1 MTTPLPVNYLLD
13 EYKDTTS
20 EEVERLYAEVV
31 DRWTW
36 DTGSEEDAKLMQRI
50 GTEHRWRK
58 HRWRKHT
65 ERPKKQ
71 PASIEAA
78 MSEEITDEIDRG
90 VLRSLMDIADE
101 KET

>member
-1 MTTPLPVNYLLD
+1 MTNPLPVNYLLD

-20 EEVERLYAEVV
+20 EEVARLYAEVV

-58 HRWRKHT
+58 DI
-65 ERPKKQ
+65 ERPRKQSDDITKKF
-71 PASIEAA
+71 AA
-78 MSEEITDEIDRG
+78 DIAQEIDREI
-90 VLRSLMDIADE
+90 LRDLIDIADDI
-101 KET
+101 ET

>member
-20 EEVERLYAEVV
+20 EEVARLYAEVV

-50 GTEHRWRK
+50 GTEHRWR
-58 HRWRKHT
+58 RDM

-71 PASIEAA
+71 PDSIEAA
-78 MSEEITDEIDRG
+78 FSEEISHEIDREI
-90 VLRSLMDIADE
+90 LRGLIDIADE
-101 KET
+101 RDLTS